1 MRARG
6 FGAALLIWTNLSIAG
21 ASARTFPIPPQHPV
35 ATIDVPGD
43 WRAMST
49 RDGVEG
55 SANNVPVRF
64 AVQFILAPDLDTA
77 TATAMIKLTQ
87 SGVVVAPETRRVA
100 RRGYSGLDALKI
112 DFSGTDP
119 SGESDITVI
128 LIAVPAK
135 SGFVVVCYWG
145 DDEAQESV
153 SNDLQSIAESV
164 ELVK

>member
-77 TATAMIKLTQ
+77 DRDGNDQTHPKWGGGCAGNAA
-87 SGVVVAPETRRVA
+87 GGAAPV
-100 RRGYSGLDALKI
+100 
-112 DFSGTDP
+112 
-119 SGESDITVI
+119 
-128 LIAVPAK
+128 
-135 SGFVVVCYWG
+135 
-145 DDEAQESV
+145 
-153 SNDLQSIAESV
+153 
-164 ELVK
+164 